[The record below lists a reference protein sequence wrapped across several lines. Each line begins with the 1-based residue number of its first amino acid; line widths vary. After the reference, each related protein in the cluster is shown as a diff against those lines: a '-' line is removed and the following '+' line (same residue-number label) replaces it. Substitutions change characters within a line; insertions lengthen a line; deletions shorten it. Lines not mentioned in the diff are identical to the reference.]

1 MTVQWNQFIIRTSL
15 WLLGEIA
22 LNLIGL
28 DTLADYSEFVFEPHK
43 MTALQEL
50 SILHNGTSSFD
61 HPLTGWASYYRFRN

>member
-1 MTVQWNQFIIRTSL
+1 MNVRWNQFITRTLL

-50 SILHNGTSSFD
+50 SMLHDGTSSFD
-61 HPLTGWASYYRFRN
+61 YPLTGWTSHYRFSD